1 MGIFERKLDSFCGP
15 MDEHGCVCA
24 LCMCVLCDVYM
35 CVQVH
40 TSVHTHTEALYRCS
54 LPISLRQGLSL
65 SQKLITSAR
74 RLEVSSGTWLPL
86 PQHCGCNHGSR
97 GAGDSDSGPQAC
109 RAKLALCHLPT
120 PTLCWRPS
128 LFLWPGLLN
137 QAVLA
142 GEPQA
147 LISASP

>member
-15 MDEHGCVCA
+15 MDEHVCVCV

-40 TSVHTHTEALYRCS
+40 TSVNTHTEALYRCS

-86 PQHCGCNHGSR
+86 PQHCGCSHSSR
-97 GAGDSDSGPQAC
+97 GCWGLRLRSSGFQGKALTVPSPHPHFVLETKSFPVAWAPQSGCAG
-109 RAKLALCHLPT
+109 R
-120 PTLCWRPS
+120 
-128 LFLWPGLLN
+128 
-137 QAVLA
+137 
-142 GEPQA
+142 
-147 LISASP
+147 